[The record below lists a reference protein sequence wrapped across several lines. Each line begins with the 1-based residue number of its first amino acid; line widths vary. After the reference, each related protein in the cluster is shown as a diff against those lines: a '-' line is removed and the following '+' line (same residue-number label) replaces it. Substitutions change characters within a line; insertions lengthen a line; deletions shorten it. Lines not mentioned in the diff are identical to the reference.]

1 MGNAAHKSADGNGI
15 RTIAERER
23 TGKSNDHQ
31 AANLVDIQHP
41 ERVMTVT
48 RIDEIVQVNDMLRRG
63 WRLMTLEM
71 NGSEDE
77 MGRLVSQSATF
88 VLGHPEAD
96 AV

>member
-1 MGNAAHKSADGNGI
+1 
-15 RTIAERER
+15 
-23 TGKSNDHQ
+23 
-31 AANLVDIQHP
+31 
-41 ERVMTVT
+41 MTVT